1 MADTWVGHGYLGPG
15 VSYLLSEVQDNSGEQ
30 SWTQRSVNAAEWL
43 WEGQQE
49 VGSQGCRLTH
59 LTPSLGI
66 LGAWLQACALKGTE
80 IKNIISGIGK
90 GVRDWIIYLVEGC
103 GPTKLS
109 FL

>member
-1 MADTWVGHGYLGPG
+1 MQV
-15 VSYLLSEVQDNSGEQ
+15 
-30 SWTQRSVNAAEWL
+30 
-43 WEGQQE
+43 
-49 VGSQGCRLTH
+49 TH